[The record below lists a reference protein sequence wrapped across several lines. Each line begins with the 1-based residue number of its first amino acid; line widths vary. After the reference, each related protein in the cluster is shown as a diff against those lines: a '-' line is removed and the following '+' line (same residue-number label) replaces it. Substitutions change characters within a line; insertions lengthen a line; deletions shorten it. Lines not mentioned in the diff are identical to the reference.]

1 VNPPQESQPVQPL
14 ASALPESSG
23 SVKPPQAASRL
34 AGLPERRWEIRQADP
49 ERVRLLQSQSRSAS
63 FSPLIARLLFNRGLD
78 TPQKIATFLGPTLRA
93 GLRSPLLFPDMER
106 AAERLLR
113 ARAQGELVCIYGDY
127 DVDGVTGSSQLLL
140 FLREL
145 GMEPDLYIPHRTR
158 EGYGLNAEAMR
169 LIAGRGTKV
178 LVTADCGA
186 SAHAEVS
193 LAQSLG
199 MDVIICDHHHVPDER
214 PPAYAV
220 LNPMEKECPFS
231 FTGLSGA
238 GVVFYLLMG
247 VRMYLREKGETE
259 VPDLRNY
266 LDLVCLGTVAD
277 LVPLV
282 EENRVLVT
290 YGLKRIVDSQRPGI
304 RALKEVS
311 GEAEVTSSYIGFR
324 LGPRINA
331 GGRLAEAQKAVELLT
346 TTDMDRARMLA
357 ADLDQENR
365 ARQGIEQEILDQAIT
380 MAENLPDLAQR
391 KSLVLASEEWHAGV
405 IGIVASRLV
414 ERFSRPVIMIALEGN
429 MGKGSGR
436 SPKVFH
442 LYEGLA
448 ACAELLNGYGGHRQ
462 AAGLSIQADRVPA
475 FADRFETI
483 VQERVGAPELVPIIE
498 IDAELDL
505 AALSAYTIDDIRQL
519 EPYGQGNPEP
529 IFLARA
535 VRLVSQ
541 RVVGA
546 DARQGKVGHLKL
558 VLRSAQGGRP
568 VDAIG
573 FGLGHIVLPRAARI
587 DIVYTPTMNVWNG
600 SASLQLRVRD
610 LRAY

>member
-1 VNPPQESQPVQPL
+1 MPG
-14 ASALPESSG
+14 SSG
-23 SVKPPQAASRL
+23 NVKSPEHSRRPQTASPLDGL
-34 AGLPERRWEIRQADP
+34 AERRWKIRQADP
-49 ERVRLLQSQSRSAS
+49 ESVRLLQSQSGSAS
-63 FSPLIARLLFNRGLD
+63 LSPLIARLLLNRRL
-78 TPQKIATFLGPTLRA
+78 TTVQTIVAFLKPTLRT
-93 GLRSPLLFPDMER
+93 GLRSPLLFPDMQR
-106 AAERLLR
+106 AAERLVR
-113 ARAQGELVCIYGDY
+113 ARAQDESVCIYGDY

-158 EGYGLNAEAMR
+158 EGYGLNSEAIR

-186 SAHAEVS
+186 SAHVEVS

-247 VRMYLREKGETE
+247 VRMYLREKGATE
-259 VPDLRNY
+259 VPDLRSY

-290 YGLKRIVDSQRPGI
+290 HGLKRIANSERPGI

-346 TTDMDRARMLA
+346 TTDMGRARMLA
-357 ADLDQENR
+357 GDLEQENR
-365 ARQGIEQEILDQAIT
+365 ARQDIEQEILDQAIT
-380 MAENLPDLAQR
+380 MAENLPDLTQR
-391 KSLVLASEEWHAGV
+391 RSLVLASEEWHAGV

-414 ERFSRPVIMIALEGN
+414 ERFSRPTIMIALDGN
-429 MGKGSGR
+429 TGKGSGR

-442 LYEGLA
+442 LYEGLT
-448 ACAELLNGYGGHRQ
+448 ACADLLNAYGGHRQ
-462 AAGLSIQADRVPA
+462 AAGLSIRSDQVTE
-475 FADRFETI
+475 FANRFET
-483 VQERVGAPELVPIIE
+483 VVRERIGASELVPIIE
-498 IDAELDL
+498 IDDELDL
-505 AALSAYTIDDIRQL
+505 AALSAHTIDEIRQL

-529 IFLARA
+529 VFLARA
-535 VRLVSQ
+535 ARVVSQ

-546 DARQGKVGHLKL
+546 NPQQGKVGHLKL
-558 VLRSAQGGRP
+558 VLRSTQGGRP
-568 VDAIG
+568 IDAIG
-573 FGLGHIVLPRAARI
+573 FGLGHIVLPPETRI
-587 DIVYTPTMNVWNG
+587 DLVYTPTMNVWNG
-600 SASLQLRVRD
+600 TATLQLRVRD
-610 LRAY
+610 LRVY